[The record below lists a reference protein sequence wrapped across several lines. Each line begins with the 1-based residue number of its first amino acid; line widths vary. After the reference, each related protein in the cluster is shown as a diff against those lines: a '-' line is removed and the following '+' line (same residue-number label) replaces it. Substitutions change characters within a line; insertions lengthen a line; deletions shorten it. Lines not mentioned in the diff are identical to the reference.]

1 MRYETLFKID
11 STVTEFDTTYNEEI
25 YQKLS
30 ADSAEFVP
38 DIPSPQNAF
47 TGNSALAGRENIMMT
62 EWGPYDFRSPSFG
75 M

>member
-1 MRYETLFKID
+1 MMRYETLFKID

-38 DIPSPQNAF
+38 DIPSAAKCIYRKL
-47 TGNSALAGRENIMMT
+47 SISRKRKY
-62 EWGPYDFRSPSFG
+62 YDDRMG
-75 M
+75 TL

>member
-1 MRYETLFKID
+1 VLIAPNLFLI
-11 STVTEFDTTYNEEI
+11 FR
-25 YQKLS
+25 QQ
-30 ADSAEFVP
+30 
-38 DIPSPQNAF
+38 QNAF